1 MPRQT
6 VAIALSES
14 ERRELERW
22 RRAGKTERRI
32 LSRIQIIELAAAG
45 LGSRQIASRLGVGR
59 PTALK
64 WRRRFGQK
72 RLAGLRDA
80 PRSGPP
86 RRYTART
93 ERRILAQLDAPP
105 PPGRG
110 RWNGRLLAQALGD
123 VSADQVWAVLRK
135 HGIQLQR
142 RRSGCVWTDPEFAR
156 KAADIVGLYLDPPLG
171 AAVLCVD
178 EKPAIQ
184 VLERAQGWLRL
195 PSGEA
200 LKGFSHE
207 YKRHGTTTLFA
218 ALEVLSGEVGAVHYP
233 RRRRREFLD
242 FMNGLVAAYPDLD
255 LHVIVDNL
263 NTHKPKHD
271 RWRTRHPNVHFH
283 YTPTHASWLNQ
294 IECWF
299 SILSRQALQGASF
312 TSVVQLRQAIDHFVA
327 SYNETATPFEWT
339 KHVFKSG
346 QLKHRYSDLHN

>member
-22 RRAGKTERRI
+22 RRAGKTERRM
-32 LSRIQIIELAAAG
+32 LSSIQIIELAAAG

-64 WRRRFGQK
+64 WRRRFGQQ

-142 RRSGCVWTDPEFAR
+142 RRSWCVSTDPEFAR

-184 VLERAQGWLRL
+184 VLERAQGWLPCPAERPGRGSAMNINATAQPRFSL
-195 PSGEA
+195 P
-200 LKGFSHE
+200 
-207 YKRHGTTTLFA
+207 
-218 ALEVLSGEVGAVHYP
+218 
-233 RRRRREFLD
+233 
-242 FMNGLVAAYPDLD
+242 
-255 LHVIVDNL
+255 
-263 NTHKPKHD
+263 
-271 RWRTRHPNVHFH
+271 WR
-283 YTPTHASWLNQ
+283 S
-294 IECWF
+294 
-299 SILSRQALQGASF
+299 
-312 TSVVQLRQAIDHFVA
+312 
-327 SYNETATPFEWT
+327 
-339 KHVFKSG
+339 
-346 QLKHRYSDLHN
+346 